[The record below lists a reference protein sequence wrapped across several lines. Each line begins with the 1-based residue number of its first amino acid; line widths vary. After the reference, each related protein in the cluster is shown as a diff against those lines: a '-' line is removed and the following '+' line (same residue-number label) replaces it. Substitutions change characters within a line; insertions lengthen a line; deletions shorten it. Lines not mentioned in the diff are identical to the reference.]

1 MKPISNVTIK
11 LPKTNPLSNM
21 SKAFNKFDMIPQNMP
36 TAPNVEKD
44 SITKVEDS
52 KDLNKK
58 K

>member
-1 MKPISNVTIK
+1 
-11 LPKTNPLSNM
+11 
-21 SKAFNKFDMIPQNMP
+21 MIPQNMP

-58 K
+58 E